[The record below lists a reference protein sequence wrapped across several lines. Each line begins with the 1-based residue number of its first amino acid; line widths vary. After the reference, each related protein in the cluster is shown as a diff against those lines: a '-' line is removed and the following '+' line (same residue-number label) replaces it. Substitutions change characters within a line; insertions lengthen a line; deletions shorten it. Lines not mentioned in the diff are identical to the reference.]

1 MNTLKMNFISAMR
14 IMAVI
19 AMIGNV
25 AAWTRMT
32 GGKAAFIKR
41 ELTTKNF
48 KYCCNNSI
56 VTEKMRLNAVQYVD
70 QATFEEV
77 MDIVG
82 FDVESNAMVT
92 LC

>member
-32 GGKAAFIKR
+32 GGKAAFIKS
-41 ELTTKNF
+41 ELTTKKTSN
-48 KYCCNNSI
+48 I
-56 VTEKMRLNAVQYVD
+56 VVIIASSQI
-70 QATFEEV
+70 Q
-77 MDIVG
+77 
-82 FDVESNAMVT
+82 
-92 LC
+92 